1 MKVLVA
7 CEYSGRVRES
17 FRKLGH
23 DTYSCDLLP
32 SDDNSNF
39 HFECDVKEILNEWMS
54 WATKAFKGVKFVVD
68 TLGMAMSRQNFTLGG
83 T

>member
-32 SDDNSNF
+32 SD
-39 HFECDVKEILNEWMS
+39 
-54 WATKAFKGVKFVVD
+54 A
-68 TLGMAMSRQNFTLGG
+68 MAQQWG
-83 T
+83 